1 LWNSGNIC
9 TINKEGKFTDNKNWG
24 FTQQEWEWNKMITS
38 SSSKKYSPR
47 DPTMLHRATWRI
59 GRCSAPEIK

>member
-1 LWNSGNIC
+1 
-9 TINKEGKFTDNKNWG
+9 
-24 FTQQEWEWNKMITS
+24 MITSS
-38 SSSKKYSPR
+38 SSSKKYSPQ